1 MAELKENEEKLMN
14 QNIEDQPP
22 PTSAYSKKRQVIFYQ
37 QKLPKL
43 NITSKI
49 LATFCA
55 TLGCLLNGAAIGYTG
70 PALPSLGNITGR
82 SNDGYDLYGGD
93 MIVSPQQASWIS
105 MESKMLEIQV
115 LLMILL

>member
-22 PTSAYSKKRQVIFYQ
+22 PTSAYSKKRQVIFHQ
-37 QKLPKL
+37 QKLSKL
-43 NITSKI
+43 NVASKI

-55 TLGCLLNGAAIGYTG
+55 TLGCLLNGVAIGYTG

-105 MESKMLEIQV
+105 MEKLEIHV
-115 LLMILL
+115 LSIILL